1 MAPNA
6 KHVAL
11 VGSFNDWDKS
21 ATPMQ
26 KQYDG
31 TWELRL
37 SEDELWKNVPQD
49 GYPTYKYAVWGADDL
64 WRMKADPFGFF
75 SQLRPNNASRLI
87 DLDNYHWS
95 EPGLDGPPGMIST
108 PTSAP
113 STSTRSTSAPG
124 GAIRTAPCTVTGSLP
139 TK

>member
-1 MAPNA
+1 
-6 KHVAL
+6 
-11 VGSFNDWDKS
+11 
-21 ATPMQ
+21 MQ

-95 EPGLDGPPGMIST
+95 DQDWMAARHDFN

-124 GAIRTAPCTVTGSLP
+124 GAIRTAPCTATGSLP